1 MRKHKLTKRIFI
13 SIGVVS
19 VVIVLL
25 IGGYI
30 YGVLG
35 AAHRA
40 SDSAFVPL
48 KTTDSQKETTT
59 QITNK
64 DSFTILLMG
73 VDSRDADLSGRSDT
87 MIVATVNP
95 KTNTTTMV
103 SIPRDTYV
111 EGTTI
116 NKLNSAYAD
125 GGAENTIKHINT
137 LLDIKIN
144 HYATLNFRGLV
155 QLIDSIGGISVQS
168 PLEFTTSHTVEEQ
181 GNKDYHFVKGLNDL
195 NGEKAL
201 AYSRERYND
210 PSGDYGRQA
219 RQAQVIQ
226 AVLTKIKNVK
236 TLNNYNDLFNILGSN
251 VKTDLSWDNFKS
263 LFTDYRNAF
272 TTFNSNVLK
281 GDGQT
286 INGLSYQIASK
297 DEINRIHNVLIDS
310 LN

>member
-19 VVIVLL
+19 VIIVLL
-25 IGGYI
+25 VGGYI

-40 SDSAFVPL
+40 SNNAFAPL
-48 KTTDSQKETTT
+48 KTTNSQKETTT
-59 QITNK
+59 QIANK

-87 MIVATVNP
+87 MIVATINP
-95 KTNTTTMV
+95 KKNTTTMV

-111 EGTTI
+111 DGTTI

-168 PLEFTTSHTVEEQ
+168 PLEFTTSHTVEAQ
-181 GNKDYHFVKGLNDL
+181 GNKDYHFVKGFNNLD
-195 NGEKAL
+195 GEKAL

-210 PSGDYGRQA
+210 PSGDYGRQT

-226 AVLTKIKNVK
+226 AVLTKVKNVQS
-236 TLNNYNDLFNILGSN
+236 LNNYNDLFNILGNN
-251 VKTDLSWDNFKS
+251 VKMDLTWDNLKS

-272 TTFNSNVLK
+272 TTFNSNVLQGEGK
-281 GDGQT
+281 T

-297 DEINRIHNVLIDS
+297 EEINRIHNVLIDS